1 MSLFKKAVAVDDY
14 KQYLKEARGL
24 ERDFI
29 DELVTSRRRAWWVA
43 SLAMFITLL
52 SLLALMALTPL
63 KTSVPFVLRV
73 DNTTGHVD
81 MVTTLKEQEVSYG
94 DVVDSYFLNLYV
106 MNRENYDYVTL
117 QTLYE
122 TTALLSSPEV
132 QRDYYRLFEGTQARN
147 KVLNNTVKIVAV
159 VRSITAD
166 PKHGTAVVR
175 FSQQIQQSNGI
186 TQPKTYWVATI
197 GYKYINA
204 RISLQDRRL
213 NPLGF
218 QITSYRLD
226 PETLSYQRLK

>member
-1 MSLFKKAVAVDDY
+1 M
-14 KQYLKEARGL
+14 
-24 ERDFI
+24 
-29 DELVTSRRRAWWVA
+29 
-43 SLAMFITLL
+43 
-52 SLLALMALTPL
+52 
-63 KTSVPFVLRV
+63 
-73 DNTTGHVD
+73 
-81 MVTTLKEQEVSYG
+81 
-94 DVVDSYFLNLYV
+94 
-106 MNRENYDYVTL
+106 
-117 QTLYE
+117 
-122 TTALLSSPEV
+122 
-132 QRDYYRLFEGTQARN
+132 
-147 KVLNNTVKIVAV
+147 AV

>member
-1 MSLFKKAVAVDDY
+1 MSLFKKAVAAEDY

-43 SLAMFITLL
+43 SLAMATTLL
-52 SLLALMALTPL
+52 SLVAVMALTPL
-63 KTSVPFVLRV
+63 KTSIPFVLRV

-81 MVTTLKEQEVSYG
+81 MVTTLKEQELSYG

-122 TTALLSSPEV
+122 TTALLSSPDV
-132 QRDYYRLFEGTQARN
+132 QRDYYQLFEGSQARN
-147 KVLNNTVKIVAV
+147 KVLNNAVKIVAV

-175 FSQQIQQSNGI
+175 FSQQIQQSNGT

-226 PETLSYQRLK
+226 PETLSYQRSK